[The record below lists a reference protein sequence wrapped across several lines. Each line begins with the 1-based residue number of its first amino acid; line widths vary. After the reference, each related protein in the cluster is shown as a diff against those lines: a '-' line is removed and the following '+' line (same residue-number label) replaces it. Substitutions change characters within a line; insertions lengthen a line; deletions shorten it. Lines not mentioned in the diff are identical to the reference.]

1 MNEKPIPL
9 DQDLLMAYVDG
20 ELPRD
25 QAAAIE
31 AALAEDETVRE
42 TVRLLRDGAV
52 AAARAFET
60 MIDEPVPDRL
70 IAAARGQTA
79 RPTAIVHTRRR
90 ATRHW
95 ALPLAASFAALAVG
109 LAMGYLL
116 RSPGG
121 GYVPAAAITSDP
133 LSASFEAT
141 LQGALDGGAAG
152 QSFTYES
159 PGVGQGKIE
168 LGHAFTTG
176 FGSDCREFRR
186 EETRGAARMAGTG
199 IACRDRDNSWSVM
212 LFPGAS

>member
-1 MNEKPIPL
+1 L
-9 DQDLLMAYVDG
+9 HV
-20 ELPRD
+20 
-25 QAAAIE
+25 
-31 AALAEDETVRE
+31 
-42 TVRLLRDGAV
+42 
-52 AAARAFET
+52 
-60 MIDEPVPDRL
+60 
-70 IAAARGQTA
+70 
-79 RPTAIVHTRRR
+79 RRR
-90 ATRHW
+90 AASHW

-116 RSPGG
+116 RSPDS
-121 GYVPAAAITSDP
+121 GYVPAAATSSDP

-168 LGHAFTTG
+168 LGDGFTTR

-186 EETRGAARMAGTG
+186 EEKRGAAQMAGTG